1 MVGHCGHAFKHSPSV
16 GLTCISYLALE
27 TGGEREKWIRFC
39 GGGKTP
45 LAAIARYGI
54 WIMARL
60 LLLAFFCI
68 ICFGKAAAANE
79 KVFAGWILHMFIS
92 GQLKE
97 YTPRGGMAECLKVKR
112 KILRSQGHAVGTR
125 WECAKGKLVLRK
137 YDTGET
143 GDKWLPVEH
152 LGKQ

>member
-1 MVGHCGHAFKHSPSV
+1 MKIIFVFVFAWMTVGWC
-16 GLTCISYLALE
+16 SY
-27 TGGEREKWIRFC
+27 
-39 GGGKTP
+39 
-45 LAAIARYGI
+45 
-54 WIMARL
+54 
-60 LLLAFFCI
+60 
-68 ICFGKAAAANE
+68 AAA
-79 KVFAGWILHMFIS
+79 KSDKIFAGWILHMFIS

-137 YDTGET
+137 YDTGKT

-152 LGKQ
+152 LGK

>member
-1 MVGHCGHAFKHSPSV
+1 M
-16 GLTCISYLALE
+16 
-27 TGGEREKWIRFC
+27 RF
-39 GGGKTP
+39 GTSITAK
-45 LAAIARYGI
+45 
-54 WIMARL
+54 L
-60 LLLAFFCI
+60 LLFCFCFI
-68 ICFGKAAAANE
+68 IYSGNSANAGE
-79 KVFAGWILHMFIS
+79 KVFAGWILDLFIS

-97 YTPRGGMAECLKVKR
+97 YTPRGGMSECLKVKR

-137 YDTGET
+137 YDTGQT